1 VNEKREKWKH
11 WIADERSKGKK
22 QKGGASMATIV
33 NILDKGRKVEIIN
46 PMGKTITFWDTPDGC
61 HYKVSDI
68 CMGDIHEGKASATKN
83 ARECAMAFLK
93 KKGKHGLAAM
103 LDPSYKSG
111 KAKRLSYLP
120 CPAILAP
127 AVA

>member
-1 VNEKREKWKH
+1 
-11 WIADERSKGKK
+11 
-22 QKGGASMATIV
+22 MTTIV
-33 NILDKGRKVEIIN
+33 NILDKGRRVEIIN
-46 PMGKTITFWDTPDGC
+46 PMGKIITFWDTPDGC

-68 CMGDIHEGKASATKN
+68 CMGNIHEGKACATKN
-83 ARECAMAFLK
+83 ARGCGIALLK
-93 KKGKHGLAAM
+93 RKGKHGLAAM

-127 AVA
+127 AAA